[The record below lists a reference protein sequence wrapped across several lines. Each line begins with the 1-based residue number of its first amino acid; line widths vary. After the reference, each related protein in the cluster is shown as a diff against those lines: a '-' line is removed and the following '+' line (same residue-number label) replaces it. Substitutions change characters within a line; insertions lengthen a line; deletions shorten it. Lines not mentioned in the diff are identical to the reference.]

1 MYAKQRLL
9 ALSFLLYAIWS
20 TLVTYTNAAKPSRCA
35 TELKVL
41 WRRAVG
47 SAPFASMPLVTYVDG
62 DDKLDIVAVPST
74 GDVYVLQGENG
85 QNLLSGHWPYTAQ
98 QTSVHASPI
107 QVFPPNIAHLNDL
120 PTAKCPLAH
129 YPVPNPVGYS

>member
-1 MYAKQRLL
+1 MFYLHHT
-9 ALSFLLYAIWS
+9 SS
-20 TLVTYTNAAKPSRCA
+20 CSCA

-47 SAPFASMPLVTYVDG
+47 SAPFASMPLVTYIDG

-107 QVFPPNIAHLNDL
+107 QVLSVGFLAKACSWRHLNYNCL
-120 PTAKCPLAH
+120 HSSISVKLICYLSNVEPIEVVVYRREQRLT
-129 YPVPNPVGYS
+129 